1 MEQNEEEVFDPY
13 DMSLYSKPKSQQD
26 SDLNNDQEN
35 NLSKTEKKVFNPYDP
50 NEGEEDQKNINDE
63 KSELKPKKKSKR
75 KKTDEN
81 LSENID
87 LTKSAYDENNQK
99 EITNEERETNN
110 EEDEIDP
117 PLLEELG
124 INPQNI
130 KNKII
135 GVITLKRIDKKF
147 LEDSDMA
154 GPLLI
159 FLLFAFNSLLQYK
172 INFGY
177 IYGIS
182 VFGSILVFLL
192 LNLMSKNDGILLYN
206 TISVLG
212 YCLIPIVLLSFI
224 AVFLDMKNIL
234 ELSGFM
240 DNPIDKPYEVAVY
253 KTSKTELKKLTIFGT
268 TEEDV
273 IDKLNKYMDDNYI
286 YDLSKEEEIFY
297 EITKTSENFILDDEE
312 NFEENKDEINEN
324 FCENNDCMS
333 CKYYCHIAIFYNQ
346 VQSPEA
352 AITYKAVNDCSSFVL
367 SLSKLPQSIIG
378 FYNKH

>member
-1 MEQNEEEVFDPY
+1 MKINEEEVYDPY
-13 DMSLYSKPKSQQD
+13 DMSLYANPKSQQD
-26 SDLNNDQEN
+26 TPMTNDNTEEN
-35 NLSKTEKKVFNPYDP
+35 I
-50 NEGEEDQKNINDE
+50 QNINDE
-63 KSELKPKKKSKR
+63 KAELKPKKKSKR

-87 LTKSAYDENNQK
+87 LTKSAYEQNSEKENNDEK
-99 EITNEERETNN
+99 EQPNDDEE
-110 EEDEIDP
+110 EIDP

-159 FLLFAFNSLLQYK
+159 FLLFAFSSVLQYK

-192 LNLMSKNDGILLYN
+192 LNLMSNNDGILLYN

-224 AVFLDMKNIL
+224 AVFLDMKNIVGGICAAL
-234 ELSGFM
+234 AIILAS
-240 DNPIDKPYEVAVY
+240 
-253 KTSKTELKKLTIFGT
+253 
-268 TEEDV
+268 
-273 IDKLNKYMDDNYI
+273 LNASRFFEIGLDMHSQRWI
-286 YDLSKEEEIFY
+286 IFY
-297 EITKTSENFILDDEE
+297 PVAL
-312 NFEENKDEINEN
+312 
-324 FCENNDCMS
+324 
-333 CKYYCHIAIFYNQ
+333 FY
-346 VQSPEA
+346 
-352 AITYKAVNDCSSFVL
+352 TCFVL
-367 SLSKLPQSIIG
+367 VTV
-378 FYNKH
+378 Y

>member
-1 MEQNEEEVFDPY
+1 MDDEVFDPY
-13 DMSLYSKPKSQQD
+13 DMSAYGKPKSQQD
-26 SDLNNDQEN
+26 L
-35 NLSKTEKKVFNPYDP
+35 EKSEDPEKNISQKVFDPYNNT
-50 NEGEEDQKNINDE
+50 NENEEENLQNQIDE

-87 LTKSAYDENNQK
+87 LTKSAYEENSQK
-99 EITNEERETNN
+99 DDNKEEKQNKN
-110 EEDEIDP
+110 EDEDEEEP

-159 FLLFAFNSLLQYK
+159 FLLFAFSSVLQYK

-182 VFGSILVFLL
+182 VFGSILLFLL
-192 LNLMSKNDGILLYN
+192 LNLMSKNSGILLYN

-224 AVFLDMKNIL
+224 AVFMDMKNFV
-234 ELSGFM
+234 GG
-240 DNPIDKPYEVAVY
+240 
-253 KTSKTELKKLTIFGT
+253 IFAFLAI
-268 TEEDV
+268 V
-273 IDKLNKYMDDNYI
+273 LASLNASRFFEIGLDMYSQRWI
-286 YDLSKEEEIFY
+286 IFY
-297 EITKTSENFILDDEE
+297 PVAL
-312 NFEENKDEINEN
+312 
-324 FCENNDCMS
+324 
-333 CKYYCHIAIFYNQ
+333 FY
-346 VQSPEA
+346 
-352 AITYKAVNDCSSFVL
+352 TCFVL
-367 SLSKLPQSIIG
+367 VTI
-378 FYNKH
+378 Y

>member
-1 MEQNEEEVFDPY
+1 MDDGEEVFDPY
-13 DMSLYSKPKSQQD
+13 DMSSYTNPKSQQNQ
-26 SDLNNDQEN
+26 DLNNDPEK
-35 NLSKTEKKVFNPYDP
+35 NLSQKVFNPYNNDQ
-50 NEGEEDQKNINDE
+50 NENENEEENLQNMTDE

-87 LTKSAYDENNQK
+87 LTKSAYDENSKGEN
-99 EITNEERETNN
+99 NSEEKDNN
-110 EEDEIDP
+110 KDEEDEIEP

-159 FLLFAFNSLLQYK
+159 FLLFAFSSVLQYK

-192 LNLMSKNDGILLYN
+192 LNLMSKNNGILLYN

-224 AVFLDMKNIL
+224 AVFMDMKNIL
-234 ELSGFM
+234 GGIIAFLAIVLS
-240 DNPIDKPYEVAVY
+240 
-253 KTSKTELKKLTIFGT
+253 S
-268 TEEDV
+268 
-273 IDKLNKYMDDNYI
+273 LNASRFFEIGLDMYSQRWI
-286 YDLSKEEEIFY
+286 IFY
-297 EITKTSENFILDDEE
+297 PVAL
-312 NFEENKDEINEN
+312 
-324 FCENNDCMS
+324 
-333 CKYYCHIAIFYNQ
+333 FY
-346 VQSPEA
+346 
-352 AITYKAVNDCSSFVL
+352 TCFVL
-367 SLSKLPQSIIG
+367 VTI
-378 FYNKH
+378 Y

>member
-1 MEQNEEEVFDPY
+1 
-13 DMSLYSKPKSQQD
+13 MSAYGKPKSQQD
-26 SDLNNDQEN
+26 IEKSDDP
-35 NLSKTEKKVFNPYDP
+35 EKNISQKVFDPYNNK
-50 NEGEEDQKNINDE
+50 NENEDENLQNIVDE

-75 KKTDEN
+75 KKKDEN

-87 LTKSAYDENNQK
+87 LTKSAYEQNTEKEN
-99 EITNEERETNN
+99 TNN
-110 EEDEIDP
+110 EKEQNNEDEDEIEP

-124 INPQNI
+124 INLQSI

-159 FLLFAFNSLLQYK
+159 FLLFAFSSVLQYK

-234 ELSGFM
+234 GGIGAALAIILAS
-240 DNPIDKPYEVAVY
+240 
-253 KTSKTELKKLTIFGT
+253 
-268 TEEDV
+268 
-273 IDKLNKYMDDNYI
+273 LNASRFFEIGLDMHSQRWI
-286 YDLSKEEEIFY
+286 IFY
-297 EITKTSENFILDDEE
+297 PVAL
-312 NFEENKDEINEN
+312 
-324 FCENNDCMS
+324 
-333 CKYYCHIAIFYNQ
+333 FY
-346 VQSPEA
+346 
-352 AITYKAVNDCSSFVL
+352 TCFVL
-367 SLSKLPQSIIG
+367 VTV
-378 FYNKH
+378 Y

>member
-1 MEQNEEEVFDPY
+1 MDDGEEVFDPY
-13 DMSLYSKPKSQQD
+13 DMSSYTNPKSQQNQ
-26 SDLNNDQEN
+26 DLNNDPEK
-35 NLSKTEKKVFNPYDP
+35 NLSQKVFNPYNNDQ
-50 NEGEEDQKNINDE
+50 NENENEEENLQNMTDE

-87 LTKSAYDENNQK
+87 LTKSAYDENSKGENNSEEKVNNK
-99 EITNEERETNN
+99 E
-110 EEDEIDP
+110 EEDEIEP

-159 FLLFAFNSLLQYK
+159 FLLFAFSSVLQYK

-192 LNLMSKNDGILLYN
+192 LNLMSKNNGILLYN

-224 AVFLDMKNIL
+224 AVFMDMKNIL
-234 ELSGFM
+234 GGIIAFLAIVLS
-240 DNPIDKPYEVAVY
+240 
-253 KTSKTELKKLTIFGT
+253 S
-268 TEEDV
+268 
-273 IDKLNKYMDDNYI
+273 LNASRFFEIGLDMYSQRWI
-286 YDLSKEEEIFY
+286 IFY
-297 EITKTSENFILDDEE
+297 PVAL
-312 NFEENKDEINEN
+312 
-324 FCENNDCMS
+324 
-333 CKYYCHIAIFYNQ
+333 FY
-346 VQSPEA
+346 
-352 AITYKAVNDCSSFVL
+352 TCFVL
-367 SLSKLPQSIIG
+367 VTI
-378 FYNKH
+378 Y

>member
-1 MEQNEEEVFDPY
+1 MDDEVFDPY
-13 DMSLYSKPKSQQD
+13 DMSAYGKPKSQQD
-26 SDLNNDQEN
+26 L
-35 NLSKTEKKVFNPYDP
+35 EKSEDPEKNISQKVFDPYNNT
-50 NEGEEDQKNINDE
+50 NENEEENLQNQIDE

-87 LTKSAYDENNQK
+87 LTKSAYEENSQK
-99 EITNEERETNN
+99 DDNN
-110 EEDEIDP
+110 EEKQNKNEDEDEEEP

-159 FLLFAFNSLLQYK
+159 FLLFAFSSVLQYK

-182 VFGSILVFLL
+182 VFGSILLFLL
-192 LNLMSKNDGILLYN
+192 LNLMSKNSGILLYN

-224 AVFLDMKNIL
+224 AVFMDMKN
-234 ELSGFM
+234 F
-240 DNPIDKPYEVAVY
+240 
-253 KTSKTELKKLTIFGT
+253 FGGIIAFLAI
-268 TEEDV
+268 V
-273 IDKLNKYMDDNYI
+273 LASLNASRFFEIGLDMYSQRW
-286 YDLSKEEEIFY
+286 LIFY
-297 EITKTSENFILDDEE
+297 PVAL
-312 NFEENKDEINEN
+312 
-324 FCENNDCMS
+324 
-333 CKYYCHIAIFYNQ
+333 FY
-346 VQSPEA
+346 
-352 AITYKAVNDCSSFVL
+352 TCFVL
-367 SLSKLPQSIIG
+367 VTI
-378 FYNKH
+378 Y

>member
-1 MEQNEEEVFDPY
+1 MDDGEEVFDPY
-13 DMSLYSKPKSQQD
+13 DMSSYTNPKSQQNQ
-26 SDLNNDQEN
+26 DLNNDP
-35 NLSKTEKKVFNPYDP
+35 EKNHSQKVFNPYNSNQ
-50 NEGEEDQKNINDE
+50 NENENEEENLQNMTDE

-87 LTKSAYDENNQK
+87 LTKSAYDENSKGENN
-99 EITNEERETNN
+99 NEEKDNN
-110 EEDEIDP
+110 KDEEDEIEP

-159 FLLFAFNSLLQYK
+159 FLLFAFSSVLQYK

-192 LNLMSKNDGILLYN
+192 LNLMSKNNGILLYN

-224 AVFLDMKNIL
+224 AVFMDMKNIL
-234 ELSGFM
+234 GGIIAFLAIVLS
-240 DNPIDKPYEVAVY
+240 
-253 KTSKTELKKLTIFGT
+253 S
-268 TEEDV
+268 
-273 IDKLNKYMDDNYI
+273 LNASRFFEIGLDMYSQRWI
-286 YDLSKEEEIFY
+286 IFY
-297 EITKTSENFILDDEE
+297 PVAL
-312 NFEENKDEINEN
+312 
-324 FCENNDCMS
+324 
-333 CKYYCHIAIFYNQ
+333 FY
-346 VQSPEA
+346 
-352 AITYKAVNDCSSFVL
+352 TCFVL
-367 SLSKLPQSIIG
+367 VTI
-378 FYNKH
+378 Y

>member
-1 MEQNEEEVFDPY
+1 
-13 DMSLYSKPKSQQD
+13 MSLYANPKSQQD
-26 SDLNNDQEN
+26 TPITNDNTEEN
-35 NLSKTEKKVFNPYDP
+35 I
-50 NEGEEDQKNINDE
+50 QNINDE
-63 KSELKPKKKSKR
+63 KAELKPKKKSKR

-87 LTKSAYDENNQK
+87 LTKSAYEQNSEKENNDEK
-99 EITNEERETNN
+99 EQPNED
-110 EEDEIDP
+110 EDEIEP

-159 FLLFAFNSLLQYK
+159 FLLFAFSSVLQYK

-224 AVFLDMKNIL
+224 AVFLDMKNIV
-234 ELSGFM
+234 GG
-240 DNPIDKPYEVAVY
+240 
-253 KTSKTELKKLTIFGT
+253 IFAALA
-268 TEEDV
+268 
-273 IDKLNKYMDDNYI
+273 IILASLNASRFFEIGLDMHSQRWI
-286 YDLSKEEEIFY
+286 IFY
-297 EITKTSENFILDDEE
+297 PVAL
-312 NFEENKDEINEN
+312 
-324 FCENNDCMS
+324 
-333 CKYYCHIAIFYNQ
+333 FY
-346 VQSPEA
+346 
-352 AITYKAVNDCSSFVL
+352 TCFVL
-367 SLSKLPQSIIG
+367 VTV
-378 FYNKH
+378 Y

>member
-35 NLSKTEKKVFNPYDP
+35 NLSKNEKKVFNPYDP

-124 INPQNI
+124 INPQSI

-159 FLLFAFNSLLQYK
+159 FLLFAFSSVLQYK

-224 AVFLDMKNIL
+224 AVFMDMKNIL
-234 ELSGFM
+234 G
-240 DNPIDKPYEVAVY
+240 
-253 KTSKTELKKLTIFGT
+253 G
-268 TEEDV
+268 V
-273 IDKLNKYMDDNYI
+273 IAALAIIISSLNASRFFEIGLDMHSQRW
-286 YDLSKEEEIFY
+286 LIFY
-297 EITKTSENFILDDEE
+297 PVAL
-312 NFEENKDEINEN
+312 
-324 FCENNDCMS
+324 
-333 CKYYCHIAIFYNQ
+333 FY
-346 VQSPEA
+346 
-352 AITYKAVNDCSSFVL
+352 TCFVL
-367 SLSKLPQSIIG
+367 VTI
-378 FYNKH
+378 Y

>member
-1 MEQNEEEVFDPY
+1 MEQEEEVFDPY

-26 SDLNNDQEN
+26 SELNTDQEN
-35 NLSKTEKKVFNPYDP
+35 NLSKKEKKVFNPYDP
-50 NEGEEDQKNINDE
+50 NEGEEDPKNINDE
-63 KSELKPKKKSKR
+63 KAELKPKKKSKR

-87 LTKSAYDENNQK
+87 LTKSAYDENTQR
-99 EITNEERETNN
+99 EITNEEREINN
-110 EEDEIDP
+110 EEEEIEP

-124 INPQNI
+124 INPQSI

-159 FLLFAFNSLLQYK
+159 FLLFAFSSVLQYK

-224 AVFLDMKNIL
+224 AVFMDMKNIL
-234 ELSGFM
+234 G
-240 DNPIDKPYEVAVY
+240 
-253 KTSKTELKKLTIFGT
+253 G
-268 TEEDV
+268 V
-273 IDKLNKYMDDNYI
+273 IAALAIIISSLNASRFFEIGLDMHSQRW
-286 YDLSKEEEIFY
+286 LIFY
-297 EITKTSENFILDDEE
+297 PVAL
-312 NFEENKDEINEN
+312 
-324 FCENNDCMS
+324 
-333 CKYYCHIAIFYNQ
+333 FY
-346 VQSPEA
+346 
-352 AITYKAVNDCSSFVL
+352 TCFVL
-367 SLSKLPQSIIG
+367 VTI
-378 FYNKH
+378 Y

>member
-1 MEQNEEEVFDPY
+1 MDDGEEVFDPY
-13 DMSLYSKPKSQQD
+13 DMSSYTNPKSQQNQ
-26 SDLNNDQEN
+26 DLNNDPEK
-35 NLSKTEKKVFNPYDP
+35 NLSQKVFNPYNNNQ
-50 NEGEEDQKNINDE
+50 NENENEEENLQNMTDE

-87 LTKSAYDENNQK
+87 LTKSAYDENSKGEN
-99 EITNEERETNN
+99 NSEEKDNN
-110 EEDEIDP
+110 KDEEDEIEP

-154 GPLLI
+154 GPLLV
-159 FLLFAFNSLLQYK
+159 FLLFAFSSVLQYK

-192 LNLMSKNDGILLYN
+192 LNLMSKNNGILLYN

-224 AVFLDMKNIL
+224 AVFMDMKNIL
-234 ELSGFM
+234 GGIIAFLAIVLS
-240 DNPIDKPYEVAVY
+240 
-253 KTSKTELKKLTIFGT
+253 S
-268 TEEDV
+268 
-273 IDKLNKYMDDNYI
+273 LNASRFFEIGLDMYSQRWI
-286 YDLSKEEEIFY
+286 IFY
-297 EITKTSENFILDDEE
+297 PVAL
-312 NFEENKDEINEN
+312 
-324 FCENNDCMS
+324 
-333 CKYYCHIAIFYNQ
+333 FY
-346 VQSPEA
+346 
-352 AITYKAVNDCSSFVL
+352 TCFVL
-367 SLSKLPQSIIG
+367 VTI
-378 FYNKH
+378 Y

>member
-1 MEQNEEEVFDPY
+1 MDDGEEVFDPY
-13 DMSLYSKPKSQQD
+13 DMSSYTNPKSQQNQ
-26 SDLNNDQEN
+26 DLNNDP
-35 NLSKTEKKVFNPYDP
+35 EKNISQKVFNPYNSNQ
-50 NEGEEDQKNINDE
+50 NENENEEENLQNMTDE

-87 LTKSAYDENNQK
+87 LTKSAYDENSKGEN
-99 EITNEERETNN
+99 NSEEKDNN
-110 EEDEIDP
+110 KDEEDEIEP

-159 FLLFAFNSLLQYK
+159 FLLFAFSSVLQYK

-192 LNLMSKNDGILLYN
+192 LNLMSKNNGILLYN

-224 AVFLDMKNIL
+224 AVFMDMKNIL
-234 ELSGFM
+234 GGIIAFLAIVLS
-240 DNPIDKPYEVAVY
+240 
-253 KTSKTELKKLTIFGT
+253 S
-268 TEEDV
+268 
-273 IDKLNKYMDDNYI
+273 LNASRFFEIGLDMYSQRWI
-286 YDLSKEEEIFY
+286 IFY
-297 EITKTSENFILDDEE
+297 PVAL
-312 NFEENKDEINEN
+312 
-324 FCENNDCMS
+324 
-333 CKYYCHIAIFYNQ
+333 FY
-346 VQSPEA
+346 
-352 AITYKAVNDCSSFVL
+352 TCFVL
-367 SLSKLPQSIIG
+367 VTI
-378 FYNKH
+378 Y

>member
-1 MEQNEEEVFDPY
+1 MVEEEVYDPY
-13 DMSLYSKPKSQQD
+13 DMSLYANPKSQQD
-26 SDLNNDQEN
+26 SQTNNNDEN
-35 NLSKTEKKVFNPYDP
+35 NISEKEKKVFNPYGT
-50 NEGEEDQKNINDE
+50 NEGEEDDQNQNDE

-87 LTKSAYDENNQK
+87 LTKSAYDDNHHEENNVENK
-99 EITNEERETNN
+99 NNN
-110 EEDEIDP
+110 EVEDEEEP

-124 INPQNI
+124 INPQSI

-159 FLLFAFNSLLQYK
+159 FLLFAFSSVLQYK

-192 LNLMSKNDGILLYN
+192 LNLMSKNNGILLYN

-224 AVFLDMKNIL
+224 AVFMDMKNIL
-234 ELSGFM
+234 GGIIAFLAIVLS
-240 DNPIDKPYEVAVY
+240 
-253 KTSKTELKKLTIFGT
+253 S
-268 TEEDV
+268 
-273 IDKLNKYMDDNYI
+273 LNASRFFEIGLDMYSQRWI
-286 YDLSKEEEIFY
+286 IFY
-297 EITKTSENFILDDEE
+297 PVAL
-312 NFEENKDEINEN
+312 
-324 FCENNDCMS
+324 
-333 CKYYCHIAIFYNQ
+333 FY
-346 VQSPEA
+346 
-352 AITYKAVNDCSSFVL
+352 TCFVL
-367 SLSKLPQSIIG
+367 VTI
-378 FYNKH
+378 Y

>member
-1 MEQNEEEVFDPY
+1 MDDGEEVFDPY
-13 DMSLYSKPKSQQD
+13 DMSSYTNPKSQQNQ
-26 SDLNNDQEN
+26 DLNNDP
-35 NLSKTEKKVFNPYDP
+35 EKNISQKVFDPYNNT
-50 NEGEEDQKNINDE
+50 NENEEENLQNQIDE

-87 LTKSAYDENNQK
+87 LTKSAYEENSQK
-99 EITNEERETNN
+99 DDNN
-110 EEDEIDP
+110 EEKQNKNEDGDEEEP

-159 FLLFAFNSLLQYK
+159 FLLFAFSSVLQYK

-182 VFGSILVFLL
+182 VFGSILLFLL
-192 LNLMSKNDGILLYN
+192 LNLMSKNSGILLYN

-224 AVFLDMKNIL
+224 AVFMDMKNFV
-234 ELSGFM
+234 GG
-240 DNPIDKPYEVAVY
+240 
-253 KTSKTELKKLTIFGT
+253 IFAFLAI
-268 TEEDV
+268 V
-273 IDKLNKYMDDNYI
+273 LASLNASRFFEIGLDMYSQRWI
-286 YDLSKEEEIFY
+286 IFY
-297 EITKTSENFILDDEE
+297 PVAL
-312 NFEENKDEINEN
+312 
-324 FCENNDCMS
+324 
-333 CKYYCHIAIFYNQ
+333 FY
-346 VQSPEA
+346 
-352 AITYKAVNDCSSFVL
+352 TCFVL
-367 SLSKLPQSIIG
+367 VTV
-378 FYNKH
+378 Y

>member
-1 MEQNEEEVFDPY
+1 MKIDEEEVYDPY
-13 DMSLYSKPKSQQD
+13 DMSLYANPKSQKD
-26 SDLNNDQEN
+26 SSAKNDNNNEEEN
-35 NLSKTEKKVFNPYDP
+35 
-50 NEGEEDQKNINDE
+50 QQNINDE
-63 KSELKPKKKSKR
+63 ETELKPKKKSKR

-87 LTKSAYDENNQK
+87 LTKSAYEENSQK
-99 EITNEERETNN
+99 DNNNEEKENKN
-110 EEDEIDP
+110 EEDEIEP

-159 FLLFAFNSLLQYK
+159 FLLFAFSSVLQYK

-182 VFGSILVFLL
+182 VFGSILLFLL
-192 LNLMSKNDGILLYN
+192 LNLMSKNSGILLYN

-224 AVFLDMKNIL
+224 AVFMDMKNFV
-234 ELSGFM
+234 GG
-240 DNPIDKPYEVAVY
+240 
-253 KTSKTELKKLTIFGT
+253 IFAFLAI
-268 TEEDV
+268 V
-273 IDKLNKYMDDNYI
+273 LASLNASRFFEIGLDMYSQRW
-286 YDLSKEEEIFY
+286 LIFY
-297 EITKTSENFILDDEE
+297 PVAL
-312 NFEENKDEINEN
+312 
-324 FCENNDCMS
+324 
-333 CKYYCHIAIFYNQ
+333 FY
-346 VQSPEA
+346 
-352 AITYKAVNDCSSFVL
+352 TCFVL
-367 SLSKLPQSIIG
+367 VTI
-378 FYNKH
+378 Y

>member
-1 MEQNEEEVFDPY
+1 MDDGEEVFDPY
-13 DMSLYSKPKSQQD
+13 DMSSYTNPKSQQNQ
-26 SDLNNDQEN
+26 DLNNDP
-35 NLSKTEKKVFNPYDP
+35 EKNISQKVFNPYNSNQ
-50 NEGEEDQKNINDE
+50 NENENEEENLQNMTDE

-87 LTKSAYDENNQK
+87 LTKSAYDENSKGENNSEEKVNNK
-99 EITNEERETNN
+99 E
-110 EEDEIDP
+110 EEDEIEP

-159 FLLFAFNSLLQYK
+159 FLLFAFSSVLQYK

-192 LNLMSKNDGILLYN
+192 LNLMSKNNGILLYN

-224 AVFLDMKNIL
+224 AVFMDMKNIL
-234 ELSGFM
+234 GGIIAFLAIVLS
-240 DNPIDKPYEVAVY
+240 
-253 KTSKTELKKLTIFGT
+253 S
-268 TEEDV
+268 
-273 IDKLNKYMDDNYI
+273 LNASRFFEIGLDMYSQRWI
-286 YDLSKEEEIFY
+286 IFY
-297 EITKTSENFILDDEE
+297 PVAL
-312 NFEENKDEINEN
+312 
-324 FCENNDCMS
+324 
-333 CKYYCHIAIFYNQ
+333 FY
-346 VQSPEA
+346 
-352 AITYKAVNDCSSFVL
+352 TCFVL
-367 SLSKLPQSIIG
+367 VTI
-378 FYNKH
+378 Y

>member
-1 MEQNEEEVFDPY
+1 MDDEVFDPY
-13 DMSLYSKPKSQQD
+13 DMSAYGKPKSQQD
-26 SDLNNDQEN
+26 L
-35 NLSKTEKKVFNPYDP
+35 EKSEDPEKNISQKVFDPYNNK
-50 NEGEEDQKNINDE
+50 NENEEENLQNIVDE

-87 LTKSAYDENNQK
+87 LTKSAYEENSQK
-99 EITNEERETNN
+99 DDNN
-110 EEDEIDP
+110 EEKQNKNEDEDEEEP

-159 FLLFAFNSLLQYK
+159 FLLFAFSSVLQYK

-182 VFGSILVFLL
+182 VFGSILLFLL
-192 LNLMSKNDGILLYN
+192 LNLMSKNSGILLYN

-224 AVFLDMKNIL
+224 AVFMDMKNFV
-234 ELSGFM
+234 GG
-240 DNPIDKPYEVAVY
+240 
-253 KTSKTELKKLTIFGT
+253 IFAFLAI
-268 TEEDV
+268 V
-273 IDKLNKYMDDNYI
+273 LASLNASRFFEIGLDMYSQRWI
-286 YDLSKEEEIFY
+286 IFY
-297 EITKTSENFILDDEE
+297 PVAL
-312 NFEENKDEINEN
+312 
-324 FCENNDCMS
+324 
-333 CKYYCHIAIFYNQ
+333 FY
-346 VQSPEA
+346 
-352 AITYKAVNDCSSFVL
+352 TCFVL
-367 SLSKLPQSIIG
+367 VTI
-378 FYNKH
+378 Y

>member
-1 MEQNEEEVFDPY
+1 MKINEEEVYDPY
-13 DMSLYSKPKSQQD
+13 DMRLYANPKSQQD
-26 SDLNNDQEN
+26 TPMTNDNTEEN
-35 NLSKTEKKVFNPYDP
+35 I
-50 NEGEEDQKNINDE
+50 QNINDE
-63 KSELKPKKKSKR
+63 KAELKPKKKSKR

-87 LTKSAYDENNQK
+87 LTKSAYEQNSEKENNDEK
-99 EITNEERETNN
+99 EQPNED
-110 EEDEIDP
+110 EDEIEP

-159 FLLFAFNSLLQYK
+159 FLLFAFSSVLQYK

-224 AVFLDMKNIL
+224 AVFLDMKNIV
-234 ELSGFM
+234 GG
-240 DNPIDKPYEVAVY
+240 
-253 KTSKTELKKLTIFGT
+253 IFAALA
-268 TEEDV
+268 
-273 IDKLNKYMDDNYI
+273 IILASLNASRFFEIGLDMHSQRWI
-286 YDLSKEEEIFY
+286 IFY
-297 EITKTSENFILDDEE
+297 PVAL
-312 NFEENKDEINEN
+312 
-324 FCENNDCMS
+324 
-333 CKYYCHIAIFYNQ
+333 FY
-346 VQSPEA
+346 
-352 AITYKAVNDCSSFVL
+352 TCFVL
-367 SLSKLPQSIIG
+367 VTV
-378 FYNKH
+378 Y

>member
-1 MEQNEEEVFDPY
+1 MDDEVFDPY
-13 DMSLYSKPKSQQD
+13 DMSAYGKPKSQQD
-26 SDLNNDQEN
+26 L
-35 NLSKTEKKVFNPYDP
+35 EKSEDPEKNISQKVFDPYNNT
-50 NEGEEDQKNINDE
+50 NENEEENLQNQIDE

-87 LTKSAYDENNQK
+87 LTKSAYEENSQK
-99 EITNEERETNN
+99 DDNN
-110 EEDEIDP
+110 EEKQNKNDEEDEEEP

-135 GVITLKRIDKKF
+135 GVITLKRIGKKF

-159 FLLFAFNSLLQYK
+159 FLLFAFSSVLQYK

-182 VFGSILVFLL
+182 VFGSILLFLL
-192 LNLMSKNDGILLYN
+192 LNLMSKNSGILLYN

-224 AVFLDMKNIL
+224 AVFMDMKNFV
-234 ELSGFM
+234 GG
-240 DNPIDKPYEVAVY
+240 
-253 KTSKTELKKLTIFGT
+253 IFAFLAI
-268 TEEDV
+268 V
-273 IDKLNKYMDDNYI
+273 LASLNASRFFEIGLDMYSQRWI
-286 YDLSKEEEIFY
+286 IFY
-297 EITKTSENFILDDEE
+297 PVAL
-312 NFEENKDEINEN
+312 
-324 FCENNDCMS
+324 
-333 CKYYCHIAIFYNQ
+333 FY
-346 VQSPEA
+346 
-352 AITYKAVNDCSSFVL
+352 TCFVL
-367 SLSKLPQSIIG
+367 VTI
-378 FYNKH
+378 Y

>member
-1 MEQNEEEVFDPY
+1 MDDGEEVFDPY
-13 DMSLYSKPKSQQD
+13 DMSSYTNPKSQQNQ
-26 SDLNNDQEN
+26 DLNNDPEK
-35 NLSKTEKKVFNPYDP
+35 NLSQKVFNPYNSNQ
-50 NEGEEDQKNINDE
+50 NENENEEENLQNMTDE

-87 LTKSAYDENNQK
+87 LTKSAYDENSKGEN
-99 EITNEERETNN
+99 NSEEKDNN
-110 EEDEIDP
+110 KDEEDEIEP

-159 FLLFAFNSLLQYK
+159 FLLFAFSSVLQYK

-192 LNLMSKNDGILLYN
+192 LNLMSKNNGILLYN

-224 AVFLDMKNIL
+224 AVFMDMKNFV
-234 ELSGFM
+234 GG
-240 DNPIDKPYEVAVY
+240 
-253 KTSKTELKKLTIFGT
+253 IFAFLAI
-268 TEEDV
+268 V
-273 IDKLNKYMDDNYI
+273 LASLNASRFFEIGLDMYSQRWI
-286 YDLSKEEEIFY
+286 IFY
-297 EITKTSENFILDDEE
+297 PVAL
-312 NFEENKDEINEN
+312 
-324 FCENNDCMS
+324 
-333 CKYYCHIAIFYNQ
+333 FY
-346 VQSPEA
+346 
-352 AITYKAVNDCSSFVL
+352 TCFVL
-367 SLSKLPQSIIG
+367 VTI
-378 FYNKH
+378 Y